1 MDLHLWAR
9 TYPVPSFKEVEIKEA
24 SSFDSD
30 TQKATA
36 TTIRRQEFLVLF
48 PVMATTVG

>member
-1 MDLHLWAR
+1 M
-9 TYPVPSFKEVEIKEA
+9 PSFKEVEIKEA